1 MKSAVSQAILDK
13 DESKIE
19 VNLEEKTYSM
29 RELLEMNPRNLE
41 KMTFEVK
48 NSMGVAKN
56 AVPYVKVTVKKY
68 ENN

>member
-1 MKSAVSQAILDK
+1 
-13 DESKIE
+13 
-19 VNLEEKTYSM
+19 M

-56 AVPYVKVTVKKY
+56 VVPYVKVTVKKY